1 MFIILSMLICP
12 LIEFIYNNYFTI
24 LLKLSGCKIL
34 LIKKSRRIY
43 VNWLNKKCIFLLNNI
58 NNINNNNNNNYY
70 LEIDKFLTKDSSIS
84 YDNLL
89 VYPSNASLNTYTK
102 MAWEEQ
108 MPIQIIV
115 TRNKDKIFS
124 FFNKLYC
131 YRSEIINHEYFSSFE
146 EFDCYVSLIW
156 EDSFKLVFEKEERE
170 LEKESTIVPINI

>member
-1 MFIILSMLICP
+1 MFIILFLFICP

-24 LLKLSGCKIL
+24 LLKISGCKIL

-43 VNWLNKKCIFLLNNI
+43 VNWLNKKCIFLLNDI
-58 NNINNNNNNNYY
+58 ILNNNNY
-70 LEIDKFLTKDSSIS
+70 LEIDKFLTKESSIS
-84 YDNLL
+84 CDNLL
-89 VYPSNASLNTYTK
+89 VYPSNTSLNTYTK

-124 FFNKLYC
+124 FFNKLYY